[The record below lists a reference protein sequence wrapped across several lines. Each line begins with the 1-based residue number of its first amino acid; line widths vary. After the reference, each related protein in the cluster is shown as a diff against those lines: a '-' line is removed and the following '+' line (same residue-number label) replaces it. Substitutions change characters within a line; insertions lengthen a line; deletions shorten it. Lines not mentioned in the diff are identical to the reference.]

1 MTVHSQP
8 RTALHQQPDKEAQ
21 SARRWAVLAIAAL
34 LSAHPS
40 NSALAQ
46 TTTAPPASSET
57 TEQKVQQLTAAVARA
72 QSQMDSYQKQLQE
85 LQRQLSALQ
94 GQLAAERAN
103 PPAPS
108 APPEKPA
115 VSASSNAQTG
125 VSTSAS
131 GSPPGSAI
139 EDIRERQAVQESQI
153 ATHEQTKVETESK
166 YPLKVSGLLL
176 FNGYV
181 NTRQVDV
188 SADPTYALPGGG
200 STGLSLRQTV
210 LGLDA
215 RGPHLFGATSHADVR
230 VDFFA
235 SGAQSSYAAGGV
247 LRLRTA
253 HAGLKWQNTE
263 AFVQQDRSFLAPNAP
278 SSLIAVAQPEFAW
291 SGNLWAWN
299 PQIGLSHQVGLTGS
313 KRLKLEAGLIDL
325 ADPQFPGAPPSTSTV
340 SRAERS
346 RWPGSEARIAFASG
360 DADTGPEVGASGY
373 FSPHETGDQK
383 RFDAW
388 AGAIDLRLP
397 ISRHFAFTTSAYR
410 GAALGGLGGGG
421 YVDYVDLFAGTA
433 QIARA
438 LDDVG
443 GWAQLKSKVGERLEF
458 NTGYGVDNPFA
469 REIHASMMIP
479 EYSIY
484 SGLARNRSAVANVI
498 YSPSSYLLFSLE
510 YRRLWTNYATG
521 PTNFSDVIGFGAGY
535 RF

>member
-1 MTVHSQP
+1 MTAHSQQ

-34 LSAHPS
+34 LSTHLGS
-40 NSALAQ
+40 VALAQ
-46 TTTAPPASSET
+46 NTAAPPASSET

-94 GQLAAERAN
+94 GQLAAEKAN

-108 APPEKPA
+108 APA
-115 VSASSNAQTG
+115 VSASSNAPAG

-131 GSPPGSAI
+131 GSAI

-153 ATHEQTKVETESK
+153 ATHEQTKVETDSK

-235 SGAQSSYAAGGV
+235 SGAQSSYAASGL

-278 SSLIAVAQPEFAW
+278 SSLVAVALPEFAW

-299 PQIGLSHQVGLTGS
+299 PQIGVSRQVGLTGS
-313 KRLKLEAGLIDL
+313 KRLKLEAGLIDM
-325 ADPQFPGAPPSTSTV
+325 ADPRFSSLTPSTSTV

-373 FSPHETGDQK
+373 FSPHETGDQE

-421 YVDYVDLFAGTA
+421 YVDYVYLYAGTT
-433 QIARA
+433 QIAHA

-469 REIHASMMIP
+469 REIHASMIIP

-521 PTNFSDVIGFGAGY
+521 PTNFSDVIGFGAAY

>member
-1 MTVHSQP
+1 MTVHLQP
-8 RTALHQQPDKEAQ
+8 RTALHQQPDKEGQ
-21 SARRWAVLAIAAL
+21 STRRWAVLAIAAL
-34 LSAHPS
+34 LSAHP
-40 NSALAQ
+40 NGSALAQ
-46 TTTAPPASSET
+46 TTTAPPALSET
-57 TEQKVQQLTAAVARA
+57 TEQKVQQLTEAVART

-94 GQLAAERAN
+94 EQLAAEKTN

-108 APPEKPA
+108 APAGNPA
-115 VSASSNAQTG
+115 VSASSNAPTG
-125 VSTSAS
+125 VST
-131 GSPPGSAI
+131 SAI

-153 ATHEQTKVETESK
+153 ATHEQTKVETASK
-166 YPLKVSGLLL
+166 YSLKVSGLLL

-235 SGAQSSYAAGGV
+235 SEKQSSYAAGGV

-263 AFVQQDRSFLAPNAP
+263 AFVQQDRSFLAPNVP

-291 SGNLWAWN
+291 SGNLWEWN

-313 KRLKLEAGLIDL
+313 KRLKLEAGLIDM
-325 ADPQFPGAPPSTSTV
+325 ADPQFPGVTPSTSTV

-373 FSPHETGDQK
+373 FSPHETGDQE

-410 GAALGGLGGGG
+410 GAGLGGLGGGG
-421 YVDYVDLFAGTA
+421 YVDYVYLLAGTA
-433 QIARA
+433 QIAHA

-469 REIHASMMIP
+469 NEIHASTIIP

>member
-1 MTVHSQP
+1 
-8 RTALHQQPDKEAQ
+8 
-21 SARRWAVLAIAAL
+21 
-34 LSAHPS
+34 
-40 NSALAQ
+40 
-46 TTTAPPASSET
+46 
-57 TEQKVQQLTAAVARA
+57 
-72 QSQMDSYQKQLQE
+72 MDSYQKQLQE
-85 LQRQLSALQ
+85 LQRQLSELQ
-94 GQLAAERAN
+94 GQLAAEKAN
-103 PPAPS
+103 PPAPL
-108 APPEKPA
+108 AHPGNPA
-115 VSASSNAQTG
+115 VSSS
-125 VSTSAS
+125 SSPS
-131 GSPPGSAI
+131 GSDI

-181 NTRQVDV
+181 NTRQVDA

-253 HAGLKWQNTE
+253 HAALKWQNTE
-263 AFVQQDRSFLAPNAP
+263 AFVQQDRSFLAPNVP

-313 KRLKLEAGLIDL
+313 KRLKFEAGLIDT
-325 ADPQFPGAPPSTSTV
+325 ADPQWPGAAPNTSTV

-346 RWPGSEARIAFASG
+346 RWPGTEARIAFASG
-360 DADTGPEVGASGY
+360 DPDTGPEVGASGY
-373 FSPHETGDQK
+373 FAPHETGDQK

-421 YVDYVDLFAGTA
+421 YVDYVYFAAGTA
-433 QIARA
+433 EVAHA

-469 REIHASMMIP
+469 GEIHASTIVP

-498 YSPSSYLLFSLE
+498 YSPNSYLLFSLE
-510 YRRLWTNYATG
+510 YRRLWTNNATG